1 MSVTRAYK
9 TELKVNNKQATL
21 LRQHAG
27 CARFAYNWG
36 LVRRTEAYKNEGLS
50 LNAISLHR
58 ELNILK
64 KTDFPWM
71 YVSSKCAPQESLR
84 DLDKA
89 FNNFFDSIKGKRKGK
104 PVGYPQYKKKGKSE
118 NKFRLTGSIYVEEGR
133 IKLPRIGWLQL
144 KEKDYMPVCKPKSVT
159 VKEKAGRWFVSIT
172 VEEEKN
178 PVLNKDGEVT
188 GIDLGSKTLATCS
201 NGITYNNVKALRRNL
216 KKLKRLSRQH
226 SRKQKGSKNR
236 EKLRKKIAR
245 LHYKIACIRLDSIH
259 KVTTQIAK
267 TKPSVVAVEDL
278 NVLGMLKNY
287 KLAMT
292 IADAGFGMLLE
303 ILKYKAEWNGF
314 ELFKIDR
321 WFPSTKQC
329 NKCKHVKSEMK
340 LSERAYHCEE
350 CGFICDR
357 DLNAAYNVRDFY
369 IENNTVSM
377 TGIKACGEE
386 SSGTRVKSSTK
397 LSSVK
402 QEADSGQK
410 LCA

>member
-1 MSVTRAYK
+1 MSVTKAYK

-27 CARFAYNWG
+27 CARFTYNWG
-36 LVRRTEAYKNEGLS
+36 LTRRTKAYKNEGLS
-50 LNAISLHR
+50 LNAISLHK
-58 ELNILK
+58 ELNKLK
-64 KTDFPWM
+64 QTDFPWM
-71 YVSSKCAPQESLR
+71 YQSSKCSPQEALR
-84 DLDKA
+84 DLDTA
-89 FNNFFDSIKGKRKGK
+89 FKNFFDSITGKRKGK
-104 PVGYPQYKKKGKSE
+104 AVGYPQYKKKGKSE
-118 NKFRLTGSIYVEEGR
+118 NKFRISGQIHVREGR
-133 IKLPRIGWLQL
+133 IKLPRIGWLRL
-144 KEKDYMPVCKPKSVT
+144 KERGYLPVCKPKSVT

-172 VEEEKN
+172 IEEESN
-178 PVLNKDGEVT
+178 PVSNPKGEVL

-201 NGITYNNVKALRRNL
+201 NGMVFENFRALRKFL
-216 KKLKRLSRQH
+216 KKLKRSQRRF
-226 SRKQKGSKNR
+226 SKQDKGSKNR

-259 KVTTQIAK
+259 KLTTQIAK

-278 NVLGMLKNY
+278 NVVGMMKNH
-287 KLAMT
+287 KLAMS

-303 ILKYKAEWNGF
+303 ILKYKSEWNGF

-329 NKCKHVKSEMK
+329 NKCKHVKSKMK
-340 LSERAYHCEE
+340 LSERIYDCEE

-369 IENNTVSM
+369 IENNTVST

-386 SSGTRVKSSTK
+386 SSVTGSISSVK

-402 QEADSGQK
+402 QEADS
-410 LCA
+410 LALAYT